1 MLTLVHTINFALPF
15 LYLTTFIVYLL
26 DFVKESKIFN
36 RSKRITLFVTISI
49 HLIYIFVRTF
59 KFEHPPITS
68 KYEILSILAFAIG
81 FSFFLLE
88 LVSDVHKTGVFI
100 IAISLFFQSLST
112 IFIRDVFEVKEI
124 LRNNLLGLHVISA
137 LLGYAGFTVSAV
149 YGILFS
155 IMYKQIKLN
164 KFGKIFDQ
172 LPSLELLEKLSF
184 YSVIIGF
191 ILLTFAMSIG
201 IIWLPQAFND
211 FTYLDPKLIST
222 SIVWLIFG
230 VGIMTKVVGNWYG
243 KKVINFFLVGYIF
256 AILSMFLANVI
267 FSSFH
272 SFY

>member
-1 MLTLVHTINFALPF
+1 MLTLIHTINFALPF
-15 LYLTTFIVYLL
+15 LYLVTFVVYLL
-26 DFVKESKIFN
+26 DFVKDSKIYN
-36 RSKRITLFVTISI
+36 RSKRIVLFVTISV
-49 HLIYIFVRTF
+49 HLLYVFLRTF
-59 KFEHPPITS
+59 EFQHPPITS
-68 KYEILSILAFAIG
+68 KYEIFSVLAFAIG

-88 LVSDVHKTGVFI
+88 LISDVHKTGVFV
-100 IAISLFFQSLST
+100 IAISLFFQILST
-112 IFIRDVFEVKEI
+112 IFIKDVFEVKEI

-164 KFGKIFDQ
+164 QFGKIFDQ

-191 ILLTFAMSIG
+191 VLLTFAMSIG
-201 IIWLPQAFND
+201 IVWLPQAFND

-222 SIVWLIFG
+222 TIVWLIFG

-243 KKVINFFLVGYIF
+243 KKVIKFFLVGYVF

-267 FSSFH
+267 FPSFH